1 MSGFCHEFLLCLQNS
16 IVFTSKS
23 PYSSQNFDDV
33 YIQIFLKKNIFLRK
47 KLNFFYS
54 RLEFFID
61 FYIIFD
67 YFFYEV
73 RKSYGG
79 FMETLEIT
87 SLSTKGQV
95 VIPRNI
101 RNQLNLDTGD
111 KLIVVCDGSNILLKP
126 ILSPNLSEFKAL
138 VEETDKI
145 TNELA
150 TTPEKLSDF
159 IKDNR

>member
-1 MSGFCHEFLLCLQNS
+1 
-16 IVFTSKS
+16 
-23 PYSSQNFDDV
+23 
-33 YIQIFLKKNIFLRK
+33 
-47 KLNFFYS
+47 
-54 RLEFFID
+54 LEFFID

-67 YFFYEV
+67 YFYEV